1 MTRIAAGHPGIWPD
15 ICVAN
20 RDAIVVALDGYV
32 AALEQVRDLVR
43 SSDRDGLLG
52 LLERA
57 RNARR
62 RLPVGMPTGEPL
74 VELRVPVADRPGVMA
89 EVTTLA
95 GGLGL
100 NIFDLETA
108 HSVEGGGGVLVLVI
122 PEAGAHAFEAALT
135 ELGYHHARTPL
146 P

>member
-1 MTRIAAGHPGIWPD
+1 
-15 ICVAN
+15 
-20 RDAIVVALDGYV
+20 
-32 AALEQVRDLVR
+32 VRELVS
-43 SSDRDGLLG
+43 SSDRQGLLG

-62 RLPVGMPTGEPL
+62 RLPVGMPTGERL

-95 GGLGL
+95 GGMGL

-122 PEAGAHAFEAALT
+122 PEDGADAFEAALT
-135 ELGYHHARTPL
+135 ARGYHHARTPL